1 MHKTSQ
7 KHKTPQRNYNINPN
21 HHPNQFDEIYFNNE
35 KLPFYGI
42 NIGTPPPFNY
52 FLLDLFVQH

>member
-52 FLLDLFVQH
+52 FY